1 MGFCAETFVSWCR
14 LRPVGLL
21 ALYWNFLPLPS
32 GAASRKTVSLT
43 VGASL
48 LLLVVLS
55 SKIRGF
61 WGCYGDVR
69 DAESDV
75 GAALRRDG
83 GAASYED
90 TGA

>member
-1 MGFCAETFVSWCR
+1 MKLL
-14 LRPVGLL
+14 LRQ
-21 ALYWNFLPLPS
+21 LPT
-32 GAASRKTVSLT
+32 GAASRKKGSCTL
-43 VGASL
+43 GASL
-48 LLLVVLS
+48 CLLVVLS

-61 WGCYGDVR
+61 WASYGAVR
-69 DAESDV
+69 DAESDA

>member
-1 MGFCAETFVSWCR
+1 MGFFAESWRR

-21 ALYWNFLPLPS
+21 ALKLRFRQQAR
-32 GAASRKTVSLT
+32 GAASRNKGSSTVRC
-43 VGASL
+43 SL
-48 LLLVVLS
+48 LRCGVLS

-61 WGCYGDVR
+61 GGCYGAVR

>member
-1 MGFCAETFVSWCR
+1 MGFFAESWRR

-21 ALYWNFLPLPS
+21 VLNWNLRQLPA
-32 GAASRKTVSLT
+32 GAASRNKGSST

-48 LLLVVLS
+48 FLLAVLS

-61 WGCYGDVR
+61 GGCYGDVR

-83 GAASYED
+83 GAASYAGPGFVVE
-90 TGA
+90 